1 MKPVSFVTPTVHCF
15 HGQMALIV
23 CTDLFFF
30 LDLVPHEAVGQVR
43 KTATSLQSY
52 MGASELN
59 VKRIE

>member
-43 KTATSLQSY
+43 KTALPPACRATW
-52 MGASELN
+52 APLN
-59 VKRIE
+59 